1 MTLRYLSAFAL
12 CLFVTAPAFAQSDMN
27 YSHEIESTSNQAIP
41 VLSLRFGQKG
51 VDYNSLAVLPKPSFE
66 DRPLPAHKKYEINEN
81 EFFKSISSPSDLDI
95 GSYDFKALGST
106 SLIASY
112 PADLDSEMNKYLDES
127 LTHLAYLKPKS
138 LTEPDISRTRIV
150 TAKASSPNAYLP
162 IIAVLP

>member
-1 MTLRYLSAFAL
+1 
-12 CLFVTAPAFAQSDMN
+12 MN

-41 VLSLRFGQKG
+41 VLSLKFGQKG
-51 VDYNSLAVLPKPSFE
+51 VDYNSLTVLPKPSFE
-66 DRPLPAHKKYEINEN
+66 HRPLPAQKRYDISEN

-95 GSYDFKALGST
+95 GTHDFKSIGSA

-112 PADLDSEMNKYLDES
+112 PAYMGAEIDEKLDET
-127 LTHLAYLKPKS
+127 LMHLAYLKPKS

-150 TAKASSPNAYLP
+150 TAKASSPSAYLP